1 MNGKILNNIAGLCDV
16 VGKLMINSEG
26 ERGFTLMP
34 TNSIFAKNQIDD
46 RKGCLQSELILT
58 DEKDEVKTV
67 PE

>member
-1 MNGKILNNIAGLCDV
+1 MGKILNNIAGLCDV

-46 RKGCLQSELILT
+46 RKGCLQSELILGGGS
-58 DEKDEVKTV
+58 DVEGK
-67 PE
+67 